1 MGPNKKKEIAH
12 DQWEVEEEEDNPITT
27 MVKVLLQEK
36 VKELED
42 RIKLLVSLSESQK
55 REGEGLS
62 NNLRR
67 ENHCLKEELASVKA
81 STRKSLEQNKEDLED
96 MAERFFAENAS
107 IEKRLVL
114 AEEKI
119 RTLAEDNGKLE
130 HESLLKES
138 MNSELLSALNQKEEE
153 LKQVMTETIK
163 VRSEKEECKKEI
175 KQVMDQ
181 FTRKINQLQETNMIV
196 EMKNTTLGEEN
207 LKIEKEREILR
218 DENINL
224 EAVPS
229 GYPNPTR
236 YPVFL
241 LIPDPTRFSFRNHR
255 VAGNPKHRLLPD
267 ISVKP
272 EVSGTTRYFGYH
284 P

>member
-1 MGPNKKKEIAH
+1 
-12 DQWEVEEEEDNPITT
+12 

-42 RIKLLVSLSESQK
+42 RIKLLVSLLGSQ
-55 REGEGLS
+55 RGEGEGLS

-81 STRKSLEQNKEDLED
+81 STRKSLEQNKVDLED

-119 RTLAEDNGKLE
+119 RTLTEDNGKLE

-153 LKQVMTETIK
+153 LMNE
-163 VRSEKEECKKEI
+163 
-175 KQVMDQ
+175 D
-181 FTRKINQLQETNMIV
+181 
-196 EMKNTTLGEEN
+196 
-207 LKIEKEREILR
+207 
-218 DENINL
+218 
-224 EAVPS
+224 
-229 GYPNPTR
+229 Y
-236 YPVFL
+236 
-241 LIPDPTRFSFRNHR
+241 
-255 VAGNPKHRLLPD
+255 
-267 ISVKP
+267 
-272 EVSGTTRYFGYH
+272 
-284 P
+284 